1 MPGIC
6 VPADGMMGNH
16 ATVNMMPENCVK
28 GNGTSGVI
36 GRRRDMKKES
46 FFDVFFDY
54 LPWLLLLFAQDC
66 FFCLML
72 WLANARSFL
81 ALAAVLFLASAA
93 LFTAVLGLLYRKEK
107 ERRTLFLE
115 FLDAPDERCEEEL
128 AARLGR
134 SEGEMVRQLGRTLR
148 KKEEEC
154 MAAAARVSDYEE
166 YVESWAHEAKTPLS
180 LLTLLLENRRA
191 ECSQEVAAR
200 LGYIRNRLQESVGQM
215 LFYARLKG
223 ARRDYLFEY
232 VSLAEC
238 VEDVLDDYRPLLE
251 EKQFQVSVDVP
262 ELYVCTDRRSL
273 VFLLSQ
279 IVSNAAKYSASS
291 GTPLLRIRCS
301 TTEQEQILY
310 IRDNGPGVRESD
322 LPYIFEKNFTG
333 DTGTEHSHA
342 TGMGLYLAQG
352 LAHELGITLEPHT
365 KWGGGFEMLVRF
377 PVV

>member
-1 MPGIC
+1 
-6 VPADGMMGNH
+6 
-16 ATVNMMPENCVK
+16 
-28 GNGTSGVI
+28 
-36 GRRRDMKKES
+36 
-46 FFDVFFDY
+46 
-54 LPWLLLLFAQDC
+54 
-66 FFCLML
+66 
-72 WLANARSFL
+72 
-81 ALAAVLFLASAA
+81 
-93 LFTAVLGLLYRKEK
+93 
-107 ERRTLFLE
+107 
-115 FLDAPDERCEEEL
+115 
-128 AARLGR
+128 
-134 SEGEMVRQLGRTLR
+134 MVRQLGRTLR

-180 LLTLLLENRRA
+180 LLTLLLENRCA